1 VVPPPVCYLEE
12 VCCAPSAPHRV
23 DQLLREDSLGV
34 EVLQVS
40 MHGQGPVLGVEHPRR
55 DDAFEGVNEELWTQ
69 NYKLLQKPLIEEYN
83 VPELVLVAEEHGQ
96 CLTVHSR
103 VFLDVAGDIR
113 HRHDAVTL
121 RSVDS
126 TKQMDFMFDYVL
138 NPIHLRLHCIAY
150 TYFNLAINGIRIKLM
165 NLAVYYDNTIFF
177 STWT

>member
-1 VVPPPVCYLEE
+1 VVPLPVCYLEE
-12 VCCAPSAPHRV
+12 VCSGSTAPHRV
-23 DQLLREDSLGV
+23 DQPLREDSLGV
-34 EVLQVS
+34 EVVQVS
-40 MHGQGPVLGVEHPRR
+40 MHGQGPILGVEHSRR

-83 VPELVLVAEEHGQ
+83 VTELVLVAEEHGQ

-126 TKQMDFMFDYVL
+126 TKQMDFFVGYVL
-138 NPIHLRLHCIAY
+138 NPTHLKLYCRAY
-150 TYFNLAINGIRIKLM
+150 TYFNLAKNGISIKLI
-165 NLAVYYDNTIFF
+165 NL
-177 STWT
+177 S